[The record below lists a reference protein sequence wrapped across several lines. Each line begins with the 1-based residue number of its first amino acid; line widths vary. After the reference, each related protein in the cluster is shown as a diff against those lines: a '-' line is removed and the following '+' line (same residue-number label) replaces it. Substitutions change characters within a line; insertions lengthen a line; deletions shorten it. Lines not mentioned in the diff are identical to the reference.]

1 MKIMESATS
10 TFWKGEQGIQASVQ
24 DGDRLYKVNLYVKG
38 SQVRDYSCS
47 CVNGNS
53 YKGMCAHAKLVWEQ
67 WKKEQELHSGRPV
80 STSQEIRTMIREYT
94 NREVAKIIEDSEE
107 TEIRLVPCLML
118 KNGSASLEFKLGRDR
133 FYIIKDLLAFAEA
146 VRTGASVSYGKQLT
160 FHHSLNAFA
169 QEDRELCA
177 LLLEL
182 VQVYQEHFEQF
193 RKSSFVTMQGLRTL
207 NLNRANRD
215 RFFQLMEDRELEVEF
230 GDGSHVNVKVQ
241 QECMR
246 LPVQICRAGRDGI
259 AVSVDQ
265 ELFGIPGE
273 RGWYVGDQTRLV
285 CLDEMESRELGVF
298 LEQVLKDKKSH
309 TLDIQDRDI
318 PLFYERVL
326 QKILPYAEL
335 TVNDVDLESYRPKEL
350 KAQFSFDSTGPDEIT
365 MKPLLSY
372 GDFSFSPLNDDKV
385 PRIICR
391 DVPAEFKISQ
401 VITKYF
407 QYRDGES
414 EFLVI
419 RGDEDALYRL
429 LSEGMEEFMS
439 LGQVLVTDAARKIR
453 VLPSPQ
459 VKVGVQTSGRWLE
472 LNVDAEGMSRSEL
485 LDILAGYDPK
495 KKYYRLKSGEF
506 LDVDENGLMTVAR
519 MTDSLGIGREELL
532 SGTVKVPVYRALYLD
547 CMLKEGNGITFYR
560 DNLFRA
566 VVRGMKSVEDSDYVV
581 PDSLKQVLRGYQK
594 TGYRWLKTLDVNGFG
609 GILADDMGLGKTIQI
624 ITLLQAEAKERPNS
638 QTLIVCPASLVYN
651 WENEL
656 KRFAPGLTVQTVTG
670 TAPEREEI
678 LRQAA
683 EVKAEAKKQAAK
695 SAEANSM
702 EPVTKSVGDNLESIQ
717 KDMESVQDSLKSG
730 KENLRVASDQES
742 VTVIRHPQILITSYD
757 LLKRDIA
764 FYEPFQFRFQVI
776 DEAQYI
782 KNPLT
787 QSAKSVKLIKAQT
800 RYALTGTPIENR
812 LSELWSIFDY
822 LMPGFLF
829 TYSRFRKQFE
839 TPITKDGDGRALENL
854 RRLSAP
860 FVLRRLK
867 KDVLKDLPDKLETVV
882 YSMAEEEQKQLY
894 TAHALALKEELEQ
907 MSGDTYGSEHIQVLA
922 ELTKL
927 RQICCDPSLCFDRY
941 KGGSAKLDTCME
953 LITGGI
959 AGGHKILLFSQFTSM
974 LELIGA
980 RLKKE
985 GIAFHELTGAT
996 PKEERIR
1003 MAGAF
1008 QTDDTPV
1015 FLISLKAG
1023 GTGLNLTAADVVIH
1037 YDPWWNVAAQNQA
1050 TDRAHRIGQEKQVSV
1065 FKLIMKDTVEENI
1078 LKLQEQKRDLA
1089 DQIIS
1094 GEQVSIGS
1102 LSKEEL
1108 LKILSPQ

>member
-1 MKIMESATS
+1 MKITESATS
-10 TFWKGEQGIQASVQ
+10 TFWKGEQGIRASVQ
-24 DGDRLYKVNLYVKG
+24 DGASLYKVSLYVKG

-53 YKGMCAHAKLVWEQ
+53 YMGMCAHAKLVWEQ
-67 WKKEQELHSGRPV
+67 WKKEQEQHSGRPV

-94 NREVAKIIEDSEE
+94 NREVAKIIEDAEE
-107 TEIRLVPCLML
+107 TEIRLVPRLML

-133 FYIIKDLLAFAEA
+133 FYIIKDLMSFAEA

-169 QEDRELCA
+169 EEDRELCA

-215 RFFQLMEDRELEVEF
+215 RFFQLMENRDLEVEF
-230 GDGSHVNVKVQ
+230 GDGSHCNVKVK

-246 LPVQICRAGRDGI
+246 LPVQIRRAGRDGI
-259 AVSVDQ
+259 AVSIDQ

-273 RGWYVGDQTRLV
+273 RGWYVGNETSLV
-285 CLDEMESRELGVF
+285 CLDETESRELGVF

-335 TVNDVDLESYRPKEL
+335 TVHDVDLESYRPKEL

-391 DVPAEFKISQ
+391 DVPGEFKISQ
-401 VITKYF
+401 VITRYF

-414 EFLVI
+414 EYLVI
-419 RGDEDALYRL
+419 RNDEEALYRL
-429 LSEGMEEFMS
+429 LSEGMEEFME
-439 LGQVLVTDAARKIR
+439 LGQVLVSDAARKIR

-459 VKVGVQTSGRWLE
+459 VKVGVQTAGRWLE
-472 LNVDAEGMSRSEL
+472 LSVDAEGMSRDEL
-485 LDILAGYDPK
+485 LDILSGYDPK
-495 KKYYRLKSGEF
+495 KKYYRLRSGEF
-506 LDVDENGLMTVAR
+506 LNVDENGLMTVAR

-532 SGTVKVPVYRALYLD
+532 SGLVKVPVYRALYLD
-547 CMLKEGNGITFYR
+547 SVLKEGNGITFYR

-581 PDSLKQVLRGYQK
+581 PASLQQVLRGYQK

-624 ITLLQAEAKERPNS
+624 IALLQAEAEEHPES
-638 QTLIVCPASLVYN
+638 QSLIVCPASLVYN

-656 KRFAPGLTVQTVTG
+656 NRFAPGLTVQTVTG

-678 LRQAA
+678 LKIAAQLGTEHLETAASETTVQADA
-683 EVKAEAKKQAAK
+683 QE
-695 SAEANSM
+695 SAEA
-702 EPVTKSVGDNLESIQ
+702 IC
-717 KDMESVQDSLKSG
+717 
-730 KENLRVASDQES
+730 
-742 VTVIRHPQILITSYD
+742 HPQILITSYD

-764 FYEPFQFRFQVI
+764 CYEPFQFRFQVI

-839 TPITKDGDGRALENL
+839 SPIAKDGDPYALESL
-854 RRLSAP
+854 RRLSGP

-907 MSGDTYGSEHIQVLA
+907 MSGDTYGTERIQVLA

-974 LELIGA
+974 LELIGQ

-1008 QTDDTPV
+1008 QTDETPV

-1023 GTGLNLTAADVVIH
+1023 GTGLNLTAADIVIH

-1078 LKLQEQKRDLA
+1078 LLLQEQKRDLA

-1102 LSKEEL
+1102 LSKDEL

>member
-1 MKIMESATS
+1 MNIMESATS
-10 TFWKGEQGIQASVQ
+10 TFWKGEQGIRASVQ
-24 DGDRLYKVNLYVKG
+24 DGNTLYKVNLYVKG

-47 CVNGNS
+47 CVHGNS
-53 YKGMCAHAKLVWEQ
+53 GKGMCAHAKLVWEQ
-67 WKKEQELHSGRPV
+67 WKKEQEQHSGRMV

-107 TEIRLVPCLML
+107 TEIHLVPRLML

-133 FYIIKDLLAFAEA
+133 FYIIKDLMAFAEA

-215 RFFQLMEDRELEVEF
+215 RFFQLMENRNLEVEF
-230 GDGSHVNVKVQ
+230 GDGTHLTVKVQ
-241 QECMR
+241 QDYLR
-246 LPVQICRAGRDGI
+246 LPVQIRRAGRDGI

-273 RGWYVGDQTRLV
+273 RGWYVGNQTQLV
-285 CLDEMESRELGVF
+285 CLDEAESRELGVF

-385 PRIICR
+385 PRMICR
-391 DVPAEFKISQ
+391 DVPGEFKISQ

-419 RGDEDALYRL
+419 RGDEEALYRL

-439 LGQVLVTDAARKIR
+439 LGQVLISDEARKIR

-459 VKVGVQTSGRWLE
+459 VKVGVQTTGRWLE
-472 LNVDAEGMSRSEL
+472 LKVDAEGMSRSEL

-495 KKYYRLKSGEF
+495 KKYYRLKNGEF

-519 MTDSLGIGREELL
+519 MTDSLGIDRDELL
-532 SGTVKVPVYRALYLD
+532 SGTVKIPVYRALYLD
-547 CMLKEGNGITFYR
+547 SVLKEGNGITFYR

-581 PDSLKQVLRGYQK
+581 PKSLQQVLRGYQK
-594 TGYRWLKTLDVNGFG
+594 IGYRWLKTLDVNGFG

-624 ITLLQAEAKERPNS
+624 IALLQAEAQVHPEEQS
-638 QTLIVCPASLVYN
+638 LIVCPASLVYN

-656 KRFAPGLTVQTVTG
+656 KRFAPALRVQTVAG

-683 EVKAEAKKQAAK
+683 KREPAQTVD
-695 SAEANSM
+695 SA
-702 EPVTKSVGDNLESIQ
+702 VL
-717 KDMESVQDSLKSG
+717 
-730 KENLRVASDQES
+730 
-742 VTVIRHPQILITSYD
+742 PQILITSYD
-757 LLKRDIA
+757 LLKRDIT

-787 QSAKSVKLIKAQT
+787 QSAKAVKLIQAQT
-800 RYALTGTPIENR
+800 HYALTGTPIENR

-829 TYSRFRKQFE
+829 SYSRFRKQFE
-839 TPITKDGDGRALENL
+839 TPITKDADASALENL
-854 RRLSAP
+854 RRLSGP

-882 YSMAEEEQKQLY
+882 YSMAETEQKQLY

-907 MSGDTYGSEHIQVLA
+907 MSTDTYGSERIQVLA

-941 KGGSAKLDTCME
+941 KGGSAKLETCME

-1023 GTGLNLTAADVVIH
+1023 GTGLNLTAADIVIH

-1108 LKILSPQ
+1108 MKILSPQ

>member
-1 MKIMESATS
+1 MKITESATS
-10 TFWKGEQGIQASVQ
+10 TFWKGEQGIRASVQ
-24 DGDRLYKVNLYVKG
+24 DGDSLYKVSLYVKG

-53 YKGMCAHAKLVWEQ
+53 YRGMCAHAKLVWEQ
-67 WKKEQELHSGRPV
+67 WKKEQEQNSGRPV
-80 STSQEIRTMIREYT
+80 STAQEIRTMIREYT
-94 NREVAKIIEDSEE
+94 NREVAQIIQDAEE
-107 TEIRLVPCLML
+107 TEIRLVPRLIL
-118 KNGSASLEFKLGRDR
+118 KNGSVSLEFKLGRDR
-133 FYIIKDLLAFAEA
+133 FYVMKDLMAFAEA

-169 QEDRELCA
+169 EEDRELCA

-215 RFFQLMEDRELEVEF
+215 RFFQLMEGRELDVEF
-230 GDGSHVNVKVQ
+230 SDGTHSTVKVK

-259 AVSVDQ
+259 SVSVDQ

-273 RGWYVGDQTRLV
+273 RGWYVGNDTSLM

-365 MKPLLSY
+365 MKPMLSY

-391 DVPAEFKISQ
+391 DVPGEFRISQ
-401 VITKYF
+401 AITKYF

-414 EFLVI
+414 EYLVI
-419 RGDEDALYRL
+419 RNDEEALYRL
-429 LSEGMEEFMS
+429 LSEGMDEFMT
-439 LGQVLVTDAARKIR
+439 LGQVLVSDAARKIR

-459 VKVGVQTSGRWLE
+459 VKVGVQTAGRWLE
-472 LNVDAEGMSRSEL
+472 LSVDAEGMSRDEL
-485 LDILAGYDPK
+485 LDILSGYDPK
-495 KKYYRLKSGEF
+495 KKYYRLRSGEF
-506 LDVDENGLMTVAR
+506 LNVDENGIMTVAR
-519 MTDSLGIGREELL
+519 MTDSLGIGRNDLL
-532 SGTVKVPVYRALYLD
+532 SGTVKVSMYRALYLD
-547 CMLKEGNGITFYR
+547 SVLKEGTGITFYR

-566 VVRGMKSVEDSDYVV
+566 VVRGMKSVEDSDYAV
-581 PDSLKQVLRGYQK
+581 PASLQQVLRGYQK
-594 TGYRWLKTLDVNGFG
+594 NGYRWLKTLDVNGFG
-609 GILADDMGLGKTIQI
+609 GILADDMGLGKTIQVI
-624 ITLLQAEAKERPNS
+624 ALLQAEAEEHPES
-638 QTLIVCPASLVYN
+638 QSLIVCPASLVYN

-656 KRFAPGLTVQTVTG
+656 KRFAPDLTVQTVAG

-678 LRQAA
+678 LKIAA
-683 EVKAEAKKQAAK
+683 RTGEVAPNAASGEAV
-695 SAEANSM
+695 S
-702 EPVTKSVGDNLESIQ
+702 EPVDAIQ
-717 KDMESVQDSLKSG
+717 
-730 KENLRVASDQES
+730 
-742 VTVIRHPQILITSYD
+742 HPQILITSYD

-787 QSAKSVKLIKAQT
+787 QSAKSVKMIQSQT
-800 RYALTGTPIENR
+800 RFALTGTPIENR

-829 TYSRFRKQFE
+829 SYAQFRRQFE
-839 TPITKDGDGRALENL
+839 TPIAKDADPYALKNL
-854 RRLSAP
+854 RRLSGP

-882 YSMAEEEQKQLY
+882 YSMAGEEQKQLY
-894 TAHALALKEELEQ
+894 TAHALALKEELQQ
-907 MSGDTYGSEHIQVLA
+907 MSGPASGEERLQVLA

-953 LITGGI
+953 LIQGGI

-974 LELIGA
+974 LERIEK

-985 GIAFHELTGAT
+985 EIAYHKLTGAT

-1008 QTDDTPV
+1008 QTDDTKV

-1078 LKLQEQKRDLA
+1078 LNLQEQKRDLA

-1108 LKILSPQ
+1108 LKILTPQ

>member
-1 MKIMESATS
+1 MKITESATS
-10 TFWKGEQGIQASVQ
+10 TFWKGEQGIRASVQ
-24 DGDRLYKVNLYVKG
+24 DGASLYKVSLYVKG

-53 YKGMCAHAKLVWEQ
+53 YRGMCAHAKLVWEQ
-67 WKKEQELHSGRPV
+67 WKKEQEQHSGRPV

-94 NREVAKIIEDSEE
+94 NREVAKIIEDAEE
-107 TEIRLVPCLML
+107 TEIRLVPRLML

-133 FYIIKDLLAFAEA
+133 FYIIKDLMSFAEA

-169 QEDRELCA
+169 EEDLELCA

-215 RFFQLMEDRELEVEF
+215 RFFQLMENRDLEVEF
-230 GDGSHVNVKVQ
+230 GDGSHCNVKVK

-246 LPVQICRAGRDGI
+246 LPVQIRRAGRDGI
-259 AVSVDQ
+259 AVSIDQ

-273 RGWYVGDQTRLV
+273 RGWYVGNETSLV
-285 CLDEMESRELGVF
+285 CLDETESRELGVF

-335 TVNDVDLESYRPKEL
+335 TVHDVDLESYRPKEL

-391 DVPAEFKISQ
+391 DVPGEFKISQ
-401 VITKYF
+401 VITRYF

-414 EFLVI
+414 EYLVI
-419 RGDEDALYRL
+419 RNDEEALYRL
-429 LSEGMEEFMS
+429 LSEGMEEFME
-439 LGQVLVTDAARKIR
+439 LGQVLVSDAARKIR

-459 VKVGVQTSGRWLE
+459 VKVGVQTAGRWLE
-472 LNVDAEGMSRSEL
+472 LSVDAEGMSRDEL
-485 LDILAGYDPK
+485 LDILSGYDPK
-495 KKYYRLKSGEF
+495 KKYYRLRSGEF
-506 LDVDENGLMTVAR
+506 LNVDENGLMTVAR

-532 SGTVKVPVYRALYLD
+532 SGLVKVPVYRALYLD
-547 CMLKEGNGITFYR
+547 SVLKEGNGITFYR

-581 PDSLKQVLRGYQK
+581 PASLQQVLRGYQK

-624 ITLLQAEAKERPNS
+624 IALLQAEAEEHPES
-638 QTLIVCPASLVYN
+638 QSLIVCPASLVYN

-656 KRFAPGLTVQTVTG
+656 NRFAPGLTVQTVTG

-678 LRQAA
+678 LKIAAQLGTEHLETAASETTVQADA
-683 EVKAEAKKQAAK
+683 QE
-695 SAEANSM
+695 SAEA
-702 EPVTKSVGDNLESIQ
+702 IC
-717 KDMESVQDSLKSG
+717 
-730 KENLRVASDQES
+730 
-742 VTVIRHPQILITSYD
+742 HPQILITSYD

-764 FYEPFQFRFQVI
+764 FYEPLKFRFQVI

-839 TPITKDGDGRALENL
+839 SPIVKDGDPYALESL
-854 RRLSAP
+854 RRLSGP

-907 MSGDTYGSEHIQVLA
+907 MSGDTYGTERIQVLA

-974 LELIGA
+974 LELIGQ

-1008 QTDDTPV
+1008 QTDETPV

-1023 GTGLNLTAADVVIH
+1023 GTGLNLTAADIVIH

-1078 LKLQEQKRDLA
+1078 LLLQEQKRDLA

-1102 LSKEEL
+1102 LSKDEL

>member
-1 MKIMESATS
+1 
-10 TFWKGEQGIQASVQ
+10 
-24 DGDRLYKVNLYVKG
+24 
-38 SQVRDYSCS
+38 
-47 CVNGNS
+47 
-53 YKGMCAHAKLVWEQ
+53 
-67 WKKEQELHSGRPV
+67 
-80 STSQEIRTMIREYT
+80 
-94 NREVAKIIEDSEE
+94 
-107 TEIRLVPCLML
+107 
-118 KNGSASLEFKLGRDR
+118 
-133 FYIIKDLLAFAEA
+133 
-146 VRTGASVSYGKQLT
+146 
-160 FHHSLNAFA
+160 
-169 QEDRELCA
+169 
-177 LLLEL
+177 
-182 VQVYQEHFEQF
+182 
-193 RKSSFVTMQGLRTL
+193 
-207 NLNRANRD
+207 
-215 RFFQLMEDRELEVEF
+215 
-230 GDGSHVNVKVQ
+230 
-241 QECMR
+241 
-246 LPVQICRAGRDGI
+246 
-259 AVSVDQ
+259 
-265 ELFGIPGE
+265 
-273 RGWYVGDQTRLV
+273 
-285 CLDEMESRELGVF
+285 
-298 LEQVLKDKKSH
+298 
-309 TLDIQDRDI
+309 
-318 PLFYERVL
+318 
-326 QKILPYAEL
+326 
-335 TVNDVDLESYRPKEL
+335 
-350 KAQFSFDSTGPDEIT
+350 
-365 MKPLLSY
+365 
-372 GDFSFSPLNDDKV
+372 
-385 PRIICR
+385 
-391 DVPAEFKISQ
+391 
-401 VITKYF
+401 
-407 QYRDGES
+407 
-414 EFLVI
+414 
-419 RGDEDALYRL
+419 
-429 LSEGMEEFMS
+429 
-439 LGQVLVTDAARKIR
+439 
-453 VLPSPQ
+453 
-459 VKVGVQTSGRWLE
+459 
-472 LNVDAEGMSRSEL
+472 
-485 LDILAGYDPK
+485 
-495 KKYYRLKSGEF
+495 
-506 LDVDENGLMTVAR
+506 

-532 SGTVKVPVYRALYLD
+532 SGLVKVPVYRALYLD
-547 CMLKEGNGITFYR
+547 SVLKEGNGITFYR

-581 PDSLKQVLRGYQK
+581 PASLQQVLRGYQK

-624 ITLLQAEAKERPNS
+624 IALLQAEAEEHPES
-638 QTLIVCPASLVYN
+638 QSLIVCPASLVYN

-656 KRFAPGLTVQTVTG
+656 NRFAPGLTVQTVTG

-678 LRQAA
+678 LKIAAQLGTEHLETAASETTVQADA
-683 EVKAEAKKQAAK
+683 QE
-695 SAEANSM
+695 SAEA
-702 EPVTKSVGDNLESIQ
+702 IC
-717 KDMESVQDSLKSG
+717 
-730 KENLRVASDQES
+730 
-742 VTVIRHPQILITSYD
+742 HPQILITSYD

-764 FYEPFQFRFQVI
+764 CYEPFQFRFQVI

-839 TPITKDGDGRALENL
+839 SPIAKDGDPYALESL
-854 RRLSAP
+854 RRLSGP

-907 MSGDTYGSEHIQVLA
+907 MSGDTYGTERIQVLA

-974 LELIGA
+974 LELIGQ

-1008 QTDDTPV
+1008 QTDETPV

-1023 GTGLNLTAADVVIH
+1023 GTGLNLTAADIVIH

-1078 LKLQEQKRDLA
+1078 LLLQEQKRDLA

-1102 LSKEEL
+1102 LSKDEL